1 MYCGDDIPRIPA
13 WQLSCV
19 RRRREVIEVT
29 RYVSRNVFRNVFV
42 EKRERVNGLDLYND
56 DVVFRNE

>member
-1 MYCGDDIPRIPA
+1 METTFLEFLHGNFRDT
-13 WQLSCV
+13 CV

-42 EKRERVNGLDLYND
+42 EKRERELMVWICIMTT
-56 DVVFRNE
+56 